1 MVHPAEQGLKLQIL
15 VAVLIAVLVLLH
27 YLLWLDENGVR
38 QTHTLRIGIR
48 AQTEENVE
56 LAERNRGLAAE
67 VEDLKRGLMAIEEQA
82 RSDMGMIRQGETFYR
97 LLEKPAPLSAIP
109 NKTAPVAKPAPP
121 AQTPVPAAKPAPPA
135 QTLAPVA
142 KPPAQAKSPS
152 PASKPASPAK
162 PPAQAKSPGPASKP
176 VLPAKPPVQAKSPG
190 PASKP
195 ASPAK
200 PPAPAIKP
208 TPTPGAAQRRE

>member
-109 NKTAPVAKPAPP
+109 NKTTPVAKPAPP
-121 AQTPVPAAKPAPPA
+121 V

-142 KPPAQAKSPS
+142 KPPA
-152 PASKPASPAK
+152 
-162 PPAQAKSPGPASKP
+162 
-176 VLPAKPPVQAKSPG
+176 QAKSPG